1 MKYFY
6 FGSLPIFNVPLHENR
21 INVAD
26 SPIKEMIY
34 VTHINTNN
42 MFLLK
47 SYNFNTLLCHASCA
61 DHLEKIKSIRR
72 TFGMLNTHIIVTHME
87 DRADVLFNVEAD
99 TDLGITVHFLDEE
112 SKLEH
117 LLNRLLSL
125 EV

>member
-6 FGSLPIFNVPLHENR
+6 FGTLPLFNVSVHENR
-21 INVAD
+21 VNVAD

-47 SYNFNTLLCHASCA
+47 SYNFNTLICHASCA
-61 DHLEKIKSIRR
+61 SHLEKIKSIRR
-72 TFGMLNTHIIVTHME
+72 TFGMLNTHIIASHM
-87 DRADVLFNVEAD
+87 DKADVLFTAEAD

-117 LLNRLLSL
+117 LVNRLLSL

>member
-6 FGSLPIFNVPLHENR
+6 FGSLPIFNVPLYENR
-21 INVAD
+21 VNVAN
-26 SPIKEMIY
+26 SPKEMIY
-34 VTHINTNN
+34 VCHIDTNN

-47 SYNFNTLLCHASCA
+47 SYNFNTLICHASCA

-72 TFGMLNTHIIVTHME
+72 AFGMLNTHIIASHM
-87 DRADVLFNVEAD
+87 DKADVLFTAETD
-99 TDLGITVHFLDEE
+99 IDLGITVHFLDEE

-117 LLNRLLSL
+117 LVNRLLSL

>member
-6 FGSLPIFNVPLHENR
+6 FGSLPIFNVPLYENR

-26 SPIKEMIY
+26 SPIEEMIY

-61 DHLEKIKSIRR
+61 SHLEKIKSIRR
-72 TFGMLNTHIIVTHME
+72 TCGMLNTHIIVTHME

-125 EV
+125 EK

>member
-6 FGSLPIFNVPLHENR
+6 FGSLPIFNVPLYENR

-26 SPIKEMIY
+26 TPIKEMIY

-47 SYNFNTLLCHASCA
+47 SYNFNTLLCHSSCA
-61 DHLEKIKSIRR
+61 SHLEKIKTIRR
-72 TFGMLNTHIIVTHME
+72 RFGMLNTHIIVTHME

-112 SKLEH
+112 SQIEH